1 MIDPR
6 TDQALRDCRADP
18 VLFIER
24 VLGDGLWP
32 VQAQIARAVRDY
44 PRVVVPSCHSSGKT
58 HISARVALWGLLFW
72 PGSLVLTLAPTYR
85 QVRDALWRE
94 IRIAYRRA
102 HGRLPLPEGL
112 GGNLLPVESRLQIRD
127 DWFMFGFATDR
138 PVNLQGIHAK
148 RLLIVVDEAPG
159 IEADMWEPLETL
171 MAGGESRLLAIG
183 NPVEPSGPFFDM
195 CRDPRNHRINIS
207 AFDTP
212 NLTAFG
218 IRQDDIASGAWEDRI
233 TGPLPFP
240 SLITPQWVAERYRK
254 WGPNSPMYLSRVL
267 GEFPQSATDALIPLS
282 WVDRAQ
288 QAELEPGQPVVLGVD
303 VARFG
308 DAETVAV
315 LRRGPVAQVAFT
327 SAQEDTMQT
336 AGRIADAIR
345 RHQPS
350 ACYIDEI
357 GVGAGVVDRLR
368 EPHLPCRVIGLNSG
382 ERPNDTEQFA
392 NSRAEWWWG
401 LRERFEAGEIVIP
414 DDDELAAQ
422 LTALKFRYTSR
433 GQVLIESKEDMRK
446 RGLPSPDR
454 ADALMLAFARGEPS
468 GTIIRPGDRPRPKLS
483 PGQAWLEDIGGDDD
497 GRRRKRGWF

>member
-1 MIDPR
+1 VSKLTPEQQE
-6 TDQALRDCRADP
+6 QAFLACRADP
-18 VLFIER
+18 VLFAEE
-24 VLGDGLWP
+24 VVGDELWP
-32 VQAQIARAVRDY
+32 VQAEIARAVRDY

-58 HISARVALWGLLFW
+58 HISARIALWGLVCFR
-72 PGSLVLTLAPTYR
+72 GLVLTLAPTYR

-94 IRIAYRRA
+94 IRIAYRRTQRRWA
-102 HGRLPLPEGL
+102 LT
-112 GGNLLPVESRLQIRD
+112 GNLLPVESRLTLDD

-159 IEADMWEPLETL
+159 IERDMWEPLETL

-195 CRDPRNHRINIS
+195 CRDPKCHRINIS

-218 IRQDDIASGAWEDRI
+218 IRPEHVEDGSWESMIA
-233 TGPLPFP
+233 GPLPFP
-240 SLITPQWVAERYRK
+240 SLITPQWVAERHRK

-288 QAELEPGQPVVLGVD
+288 QAELEPGEPCVLGVD

-308 DAETVAV
+308 DAETVAM
-315 LRRGPVAQVAFT
+315 LRRGQVARLAFT
-327 SAQEDTMQT
+327 SSQEDTMQT
-336 AGRIADAIR
+336 AGRIANAIR
-345 RHQPS
+345 QHGPS
-350 ACYIDEI
+350 ACYVDEI

-368 EPHLPCRVIGLNSG
+368 ELHLPCRVLGLNSG

-392 NSRAEWWWG
+392 NSRAEWWWS
-401 LRERFEAGEIVIP
+401 LRERFEEGEVSIP

-422 LTALKFRYTSR
+422 LTGLKFRYTSR

-454 ADALMLAFARGEPS
+454 ADALMLAFAANMPS
-468 GTIIRPGDRPRPKLS
+468 GEIIRPGRRPHPKLS
-483 PGQAWLEDIGGDDD
+483 PGQAWLEDIGGDDKPK
-497 GRRRKRGWF
+497 RKRGWM